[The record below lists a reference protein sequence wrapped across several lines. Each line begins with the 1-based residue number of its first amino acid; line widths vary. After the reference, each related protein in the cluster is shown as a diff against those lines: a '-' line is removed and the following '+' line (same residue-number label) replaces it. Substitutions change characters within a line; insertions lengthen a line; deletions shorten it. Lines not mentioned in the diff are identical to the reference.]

1 MTTRELGP
9 RPAPGSGAFLA
20 ASLILV
26 LGSSLY
32 GGGPRDVLRGGRVL
46 KWNPDK
52 PVLYLIDQ
60 EFSETRWAHLGK
72 RVHEAFQV
80 WEDVEASTL
89 RVQNPEPRFLDE
101 NVDGSN
107 FTEYTRSR
115 RPENLIIFDQDG
127 EIGNLVFGEGAG
139 ENVLGFAA
147 IGSVDEDTLEYA
159 FGYTVIGKNPASQPD
174 EFYRVTMHEIGHLL
188 GLDHTQGGREWFESD
203 DLGDLGFVPVMYPI
217 GTFFGPNEPLLD
229 DAIWISWLYPDES
242 FAANTGTI
250 RGRVLRRTG
259 APVLGANVVA
269 AAVELDAAGKLTAV
283 KGEQVGVVSDF
294 LVTDDGSYELP
305 GLPPGNYVVF
315 IEPLK
320 PEFTEG
326 SSVGPYD
333 IRPGPY
339 GVRFAGFSKDYY
351 NGVGESGTP
360 QDDPTEKVVVE
371 VAAGEVVSG
380 IDLWTNEEVNQ
391 LSLLEDDGEMIFEF
405 PEGFSFPFYGT
416 TYTEVV
422 VNSDGNLTFGIGDG
436 QPGVPRSERRF
447 LNGPPRIALFFS
459 DLDPEA
465 GGEVRAEAGE
475 GSLSF
480 IWDDVPEFT
489 LAGSRPGNDLAVTL
503 FSNGDILLDFGHID
517 VTPDSEDL
525 QAIVGITPGSGATAR
540 IVDFSE
546 EPVSY
551 EFGTS
556 GLYQVFPEM
565 DFDLSGRQL
574 LFTAPGRELLFPF
587 YRGDPDDFSGFAI
600 TNDSRTD
607 AVMALEAFSNQGDPL
622 FPLSPGVRQVGAG
635 QQLARLGR
643 EFFDIQLNA
652 RREGWMR
659 IRSSTPEL
667 AGFFLYFKDL
677 TGPSARMDGAVA
689 FTSGSRLL
697 YFTRIFEGRGTFPSE
712 NSDQTAL
719 TTLAL
724 ANPSEQ
730 PTTVRLTLFGPDG
743 VPLAG
748 PETFVL
754 DGQSRLAGSIT
765 EIFGPLGGVSHG
777 HVRVEVTQGPGV
789 VGFEL
794 IELEDTVLG
803 LNATETGA
811 ARNLY
816 SAQLASGEGTG
827 DAGGYFTS
835 IKLINSGELEA
846 DVRLE
851 AFHSDGN
858 SLGRTYQLRLA
869 PQESFQGNASEVFG
883 LEAPPQSILVGSVA
897 VDSTHPGLIGDVIF
911 GDPVGG
917 EYAAALTLQTEP
929 LRRAVFSQVANGER
943 KPGDTLPPIF
953 TGIAVFNPGDVATNV
968 SLQVYDSQGVL
979 QGEAGGISMQPKAR
993 FSDLIQ
999 NLVPRS
1005 RGLLGGF
1012 VVLESTPGR
1021 VVAQELFGNGRTFLS
1036 SVPPSSGR

>member
-1 MTTRELGP
+1 MTIREPGR
-9 RPAPGSGAFLA
+9 RPAPGPGTFLVTA
-20 ASLILV
+20 LILA
-26 LGSSLY
+26 LGSSLF
-32 GGGPRDVLRGGRVL
+32 GGGPRDVLRGGRVF

-52 PVLYLIDQ
+52 PVLYLLDQ
-60 EFSETRWAHLGK
+60 EFSETRWAHLGR
-72 RVHEAFQV
+72 RVHEAFQA
-80 WEDVEASTL
+80 WEDVETSSI
-89 RVQNPEPRFLDE
+89 RIQNPEPRFLDE

-107 FTEYTRSR
+107 FTEYVGSR

-139 ENVLGFAA
+139 ENILGFAA
-147 IGSVDEDTLEYA
+147 IRFFDDDAHEYA
-159 FGYTVIGKNPASQPD
+159 FGYTVIGKRPALQPND
-174 EFYRVTMHEIGHLL
+174 FYRVTMHEVGHLL
-188 GLDHTQGGREWFESD
+188 GLDHTQAGREWFESD
-203 DLGDLGFVPVMYPI
+203 DLGDVAFVPVMYPI

-229 DAIWISWLYPDES
+229 DAIWISWLYPEES

-250 RGRVLRRTG
+250 RGRVRRRTG

-269 AAVELDAAGKLTAV
+269 AAVELDSAGSLTEV
-283 KGEQVGVVSDF
+283 EGGQVGVVSDF
-294 LVTDDGSYELP
+294 LVTDDGSYQLP
-305 GLPPGNYVVF
+305 GLPPGTYVVF
-315 IEPLK
+315 IEPLD

-333 IRPGPY
+333 IR
-339 GVRFAGFSKDYY
+339 FTGFPKDFY
-351 NGVGESGTP
+351 NGAAESGTSEDNP
-360 QDDPTEKVVVE
+360 VEKVVVE
-371 VAAGEVVSG
+371 VGAGEVVSG
-380 IDLWTNEEVNQ
+380 IDLRTNEEVNQ

-436 QPGVPRSERRF
+436 QPGLPRSRRRF

-465 GGEVRAEAGE
+465 GGEIRAEAGE

-480 IWDDVPEFT
+480 IWDGVPEFT
-489 LAGSRPGNDLAVTL
+489 LAGRRPGNHMSVTL
-503 FSNGDILLDFGHID
+503 FSNGDILLDYGQVD
-517 VTPDSEDL
+517 VLPDPEDI
-525 QAIVGITPGSGATAR
+525 QAIVGITPGSGAAAR
-540 IVDFSE
+540 PVDFSE
-546 EPVSY
+546 EPVAY
-551 EFGTS
+551 EFGPS
-556 GLYQVFPEM
+556 GLYQVFPQR
-565 DFDLSGRQL
+565 DFDLSGRQV

-587 YRGDPDDFSGFAI
+587 YRGDPDHFSGFAV

-607 AVMALEAFSNQGDPL
+607 AVMAVEAFSNQGDPL
-622 FPLSPGVRQVGAG
+622 FPLSPGIRQVGPG

-643 EFFDIQLNA
+643 EFFEARLSA

-667 AGFFLYFKDL
+667 AGFFLYGNGL
-677 TGPSARMDGAVA
+677 TGPSTKMDGAVA
-689 FTSGSRLL
+689 FSSGSPLL
-697 YFTRIFEGRGTFPSE
+697 YFTRIFEGPGTFPSE
-712 NSDQTAL
+712 SGDQAAR

-724 ANPSEQ
+724 ANPADRRS
-730 PTTVRLTLFGPDG
+730 TVRLTLFGSDG
-743 VPLAG
+743 VPMAG
-748 PETFVL
+748 PETFIL
-754 DGQSRLAGSIT
+754 AGRSRLAGSIT
-765 EIFGPLGGVSHG
+765 ELFGPLGGVSHG
-777 HVRVEVTQGPGV
+777 HVRVRVRQGPGV

-794 IELEDTVLG
+794 IELGDTVLG
-803 LNATETGA
+803 LNGTETGA
-811 ARNLY
+811 ARSLY

-835 IKLINSGELEA
+835 IKLINSGEEETEI
-846 DVRLE
+846 RLV
-851 AFHSDGN
+851 AFQSDGN
-858 SLGRTYQLRLA
+858 RLGRTHQIRLS

-897 VDSTHPGLIGDVIF
+897 VESTRPGLIGDVIF
-911 GDPVGG
+911 GDPAGG

-943 KPGDTLPPIF
+943 RPGDTLPPIF
-953 TGIAVFNPGDVATNV
+953 TGIAVFNPGDVATDV
-968 SLQVYDSQGVL
+968 SLRVYDSQGVL
-979 QGEAGGISMQPKAR
+979 QGQAGGIAMQPKAR

-1012 VVLESTPGR
+1012 VVLESNPGR

-1036 SVPPSSGR
+1036 SVPPSSGH

>member
-1 MTTRELGP
+1 MTIRELGP
-9 RPAPGSGAFLA
+9 GPAPGSSAFLVT
-20 ASLILV
+20 SLILA
-26 LGSSLY
+26 LGSSLF

-46 KWNPDK
+46 KWNADR

-60 EFSETRWAHLGK
+60 EFSETRWAHLGR

-80 WEDVEASTL
+80 WEDVETSTL
-89 RVQNPEPRFLDE
+89 QVHNPEPRFLDE

-107 FTEYTRSR
+107 FTEFTGSR

-139 ENVLGFAA
+139 ENILGFAA
-147 IGSVDEDTLEYA
+147 LRFVDEDALEYA
-159 FGYTVIGKNPASQPD
+159 FGYTVIGKNSASQPD
-174 EFYRVTMHEIGHLL
+174 NFYRVTMHEIGHLL

-203 DLGDLGFVPVMYPI
+203 DLGDVAFVPVMYPI
-217 GTFFGPNEPLLD
+217 NTFFGPNEPLLD
-229 DAIWISWLYPDES
+229 DAIWISWLYPEES

-250 RGRVLRRTG
+250 RGRVRRRTG

-269 AAVELDAAGKLTAV
+269 AAVEVDATGKLTEV

-305 GLPPGNYVVF
+305 GLPPGTYVVF
-315 IEPLK
+315 IEPLN
-320 PEFTEG
+320 PQFTEG

-333 IRPGPY
+333 IR
-339 GVRFAGFSKDYY
+339 FTGFPKDFY
-351 NGVGESGTP
+351 NGAGESGTSE
-360 QDDPTEKVVVE
+360 DDPAEKVVVE
-371 VAAGEVVSG
+371 VRAGEVVSG
-380 IDLWTNEEVNQ
+380 IDLRTNEEVNQ

-422 VNSDGNLTFGIGDG
+422 VNSDGNLTFGVGDG
-436 QPGVPRSERRF
+436 QPGVPRSRRRF
-447 LNGPPRIALFFS
+447 LTGPPRIALLFS

-465 GGEVRAEAGE
+465 GGEVRAEPGD
-475 GSLSF
+475 GSLTF
-480 IWDDVPEFT
+480 IWDGVPEFT
-489 LAGSRPGNDLAVTL
+489 FAGTRPGNDLAVTL
-503 FSNGDILLDFGHID
+503 FSNGDILLDYGQVD
-517 VTPDSEDL
+517 VTPDPEGI
-525 QAIVGITPGSGATAR
+525 QAIVGITSGSGASAR
-540 IVDFSE
+540 PIDFSE

-551 EFGTS
+551 EFGAS
-556 GLYQVFPEM
+556 GLYEVFPED
-565 DFDLSGRQL
+565 DFDLSGRQV

-587 YRGDPDDFSGFAI
+587 YRGDPDDFSGFAV
-600 TNDSRTD
+600 TNDSKTD
-607 AVMALEAFSNQGDPL
+607 AVMSVEAFSNQGDPL
-622 FPLSPGVRQVGAG
+622 FPLSPGVRQVGPG

-643 EFFDIQLNA
+643 EFFEARLSA

-667 AGFFLYFKDL
+667 AGFFLYGNGL
-677 TGPSARMDGAVA
+677 TGPSTKMDGAVA
-689 FTSGSRLL
+689 FSSGSRLL
-697 YFTRIFEGRGTFPSE
+697 YFTRIFEGPGAFPSE
-712 NSDQTAL
+712 SGDQTAR

-724 ANPSEQ
+724 ANPADQRS
-730 PTTVRLTLFGPDG
+730 TVRLTLFGSDG
-743 VPLAG
+743 VPVAG
-748 PETFVL
+748 PEAFNL
-754 DGQSRLAGSIT
+754 AGRSRLAGSIT
-765 EIFGPLGGVSHG
+765 ELFGPLGGISHG

-794 IELEDTVLG
+794 IELGDTVLG
-803 LNATETGA
+803 LNGTETGA
-811 ARNLY
+811 ARSLY
-816 SAQLASGEGTG
+816 SAQLASGEGAG

-835 IKLINSGELEA
+835 IKLINSGEEETE
-846 DVRLE
+846 VRLV
-851 AFHSDGN
+851 AFQSDGN
-858 SLGRTYQLRLA
+858 RLGRTYQLRLS

-883 LEAPPQSILVGSVA
+883 LDAPPQSILVGSVA
-897 VDSTHPGLIGDVIF
+897 VESTRPGLIGDVIF
-911 GDPVGG
+911 GDPAGG

-953 TGIAVFNPGDVATNV
+953 TGIAVFNPGDVGTDVN
-968 SLQVYDSQGVL
+968 LRVYDSQGVL
-979 QGEAGGISMQPKAR
+979 QGEAGGIAMQPKAR

-1012 VVLESTPGR
+1012 VVLESNPGR

-1036 SVPPSSGR
+1036 SVPPSSGH

>member
-1 MTTRELGP
+1 MTTRELDP
-9 RPAPGSGAFLA
+9 CPAPESSALLVTGLVLA
-20 ASLILV
+20 
-26 LGSSLY
+26 LGSSLL

-46 KWNPDK
+46 KWNADK

-60 EFSETRWAHLGK
+60 EFSETRWAHLGR

-80 WEDVEASTL
+80 WEDVETSSL
-89 RVQNPEPRFLDE
+89 RIRNPEPRFLDE

-107 FTEYTRSR
+107 FTEYVGSR

-127 EIGNLVFGEGAG
+127 EISDLVFGEGAG

-147 IGSVDEDTLEYA
+147 IQFADRGALEYS
-159 FGYTVIGKNPASQPD
+159 FGYTVIGNRPASQPD
-174 EFYRVTMHEIGHLL
+174 NFYRVTMHEIGHLL
-188 GLDHTQGGREWFESD
+188 GLDHTQAGREWFESD
-203 DLGDLGFVPVMYPI
+203 DFGDRVFVPVMYPI
-217 GTFFGPNEPLLD
+217 GTFFGPNEPLAD
-229 DAIWISWLYPDES
+229 DAIWISWLYPEAS
-242 FAANTGTI
+242 FAGSTGTI
-250 RGRVLRRTG
+250 RGRVRRRTG

-269 AAVELDAAGKLTAV
+269 AAVELDAEGNLTEV
-283 KGEQVGVVSDF
+283 PGEQVGVVSDF

-305 GLPPGNYVVF
+305 GLPPGSYVVF
-315 IEPLK
+315 IEPLDS
-320 PEFTEG
+320 EFKEG
-326 SSVGPYD
+326 SSVGPYE
-333 IRPGPY
+333 
-339 GVRFAGFSKDYY
+339 VRFTSFPKDYY
-351 NGVGESGTP
+351 NGADESGSS
-360 QDDPTEKVVVE
+360 QDDPAEKVVVE

-380 IDLWTNEEVNQ
+380 IDLQTNEEVNQ

-436 QPGVPRSERRF
+436 QPGVPRSRARF

-465 GGEVRAEAGE
+465 GGEIRAEAGA

-480 IWDDVPEFT
+480 IWDKVPEFT
-489 LAGSRPGNDLAVTL
+489 LGGSRPGNDLSVTL
-503 FSNGDILLDFGHID
+503 FSNGDILLDYGQVD
-517 VTPDSEDL
+517 VLPDTEDI
-525 QAIVGITPGSGATAR
+525 QAIVGITPGSRAAAR
-540 IVDFSE
+540 AVDFSE

-556 GLYQVFPEM
+556 GLYQVFPQN
-565 DFDLSGRQL
+565 DFDLSGRQV

-587 YRGDPDDFSGFAI
+587 YRGDPDDFSGFAV

-607 AVMALEAFSNQGDPL
+607 AVMAVEVFSDQGEPL
-622 FPLSPGVRQVGAG
+622 FPLSPGVLQVGAG
-635 QQLARLGR
+635 QQLAKLGR
-643 EFFDIQLNA
+643 EFFEARLNA
-652 RREGWMR
+652 RHEGWMR
-659 IRSSTPEL
+659 MRSSTPEL
-667 AGFFLYFKDL
+667 AGFFLYGNGL
-677 TGPSARMDGAVA
+677 TGPSTKMDGAVA
-689 FTSGSRLL
+689 FSSGSRLL
-697 YFTRIFEGRGTFPSE
+697 YFTRIFEGPGTFPSA
-712 NSDQTAL
+712 NSDRPAR

-724 ANPSEQ
+724 ANPADRRA
-730 PTTVRLTLFGPDG
+730 TVRLTLFGSDG
-743 VPLAG
+743 ASLAG
-748 PETFVL
+748 PETFNL
-754 DGQSRLAGSIT
+754 AGHSRLAGSIT
-765 EIFGPLGGVSHG
+765 DLFGPLGGVSHG

-794 IELEDTVLG
+794 IELGDTVLG
-803 LNATETGA
+803 LNATGTGEV
-811 ARNLY
+811 RNLY

-835 IKLINSGELEA
+835 IKLVNSGDGETEVELA
-846 DVRLE
+846 
-851 AFHSDGN
+851 AFLSDGN
-858 SLGRTYQLRLA
+858 RLGRSHELRLA
-869 PQESFQGNASEVFG
+869 PQESFQGNAAEIFG
-883 LEAPPQSILVGSVA
+883 LESPPESILVGSVS
-897 VDSTHPGLIGDVIF
+897 VESTRPGLIGDVIF

-943 KPGDTLPPIF
+943 QPGDSLPPIF
-953 TGIAVFNPGDVATNV
+953 TGIAVFNPGDVATEV
-968 SLQVYDSQGVL
+968 SLKVYDSQGTL
-979 QGEAGGISMQPKAR
+979 QGEAGGIVMKPKAR

-1036 SVPPSSGR
+1036 SVPPSSGH

>member
-1 MTTRELGP
+1 MTTREPGP
-9 RPAPGSGAFLA
+9 RPAPGAGAFLVTG
-20 ASLILV
+20 LILA
-26 LGSSLY
+26 LGSSLFA
-32 GGGPRDVLRGGRVL
+32 GGPRDVLRGGRVL
-46 KWNPDK
+46 KWNAGK

-60 EFSETRWAHLGK
+60 EFSETRWAHLGR

-80 WEDVEASTL
+80 WEDVETSTL
-89 RVQNPEPRFLDE
+89 QVRNPEPRFLEE

-107 FTEYTRSR
+107 FTEYAGSR

-139 ENVLGFAA
+139 ENILGFAA
-147 IGSVDEDTLEYA
+147 IRFVDEDALEYE
-159 FGYTVIGKNPASQPD
+159 FGYTVIGRNPASQPD
-174 EFYRVTMHEIGHLL
+174 DFYRVTMHEIGHLL
-188 GLDHTQGGREWFESD
+188 GLDHTQAGYEWFQSD
-203 DLGDLGFVPVMYPI
+203 DLGDVAFVPVMYPI
-217 GTFFGPNEPLLD
+217 GSFFGPNEPLLD
-229 DAIWISWLYPDES
+229 DAIWISWLYPEES

-269 AAVELDAAGKLTAV
+269 AAVELDAAGKLTEV
-283 KGEQVGVVSDF
+283 KGGQVGVVSDF
-294 LVTDDGSYELP
+294 LVTDDGSYQLP
-305 GLPPGNYVVF
+305 GLPPGTYVVF
-315 IEPLK
+315 VEPLD
-320 PEFTEG
+320 PSFTEG

-333 IRPGPY
+333 
-339 GVRFAGFSKDYY
+339 VRFTGFPKDFY
-351 NGVGESGTP
+351 NGAGESGTSE
-360 QDDPTEKVVVE
+360 DDPAEKVVVE

-380 IDLWTNEEVNQ
+380 IDLQTNEEVNQ

-447 LNGPPRIALFFS
+447 LDGPPRIALFFS

-465 GGEVRAEAGE
+465 GGEIRAELGE
-475 GSLSF
+475 GALSF
-480 IWDDVPEFT
+480 IWDGVPEFS
-489 LAGSRPGNDLAVTL
+489 LGVRRPENDFSVTL
-503 FSNGDILLDFGHID
+503 FSNGDILLDYGQVD
-517 VTPDSEDL
+517 VLPDPDDI
-525 QAIVGITPGSGATAR
+525 QAIVGITPGSRAAAR
-540 IVDFSE
+540 SVDFSE
-546 EPVSY
+546 EPVAY
-551 EFGTS
+551 QFGPS
-556 GLYQVFPEM
+556 GLYQVFPQN
-565 DFDLSGRQL
+565 DFDLSGRQV

-587 YRGDPDDFSGFAI
+587 YRGDTNDFSGFAV

-607 AVMALEAFSNQGDPL
+607 AVMAVEVFSDQGDPL
-622 FPLSPGVRQVGAG
+622 FPLNPSVRRVGAG
-635 QQLARLGR
+635 QQLAQLGR
-643 EFFDIQLNA
+643 EFFEAQLSA

-667 AGFFLYFKDL
+667 AGFFLYGNGL
-677 TGPSARMDGAVA
+677 TGPSTKMDGAVA
-689 FTSGSRLL
+689 FSSGSRLL
-697 YFTRIFEGRGTFPSE
+697 YFTRIFEGPGAFPSE
-712 NSDQTAL
+712 DSDQAAR

-724 ANPSEQ
+724 ANPADQRS
-730 PTTVRLTLFGPDG
+730 TVRLTLFGSDG
-743 VPLAG
+743 VSLAG
-748 PETFVL
+748 PEIFNL
-754 DGQSRLAGSIT
+754 AGQSRLAGSIT
-765 EIFGPLGGVSHG
+765 ELFGPLGGVSHG

-794 IELEDTVLG
+794 IELGDTVLG
-803 LNATETGA
+803 LNATETGT
-811 ARNLY
+811 ARSLY

-835 IKLINSGELEA
+835 IKLINSGEEET
-846 DVRLE
+846 DVRLV
-851 AFHSDGN
+851 AFQSDGMQ
-858 SLGRTYQLRLA
+858 LGRPYRLRLA
-869 PQESFQGNASEVFG
+869 PRESFQGNASEVFG

-943 KPGDTLPPIF
+943 RTGDTLPPIF
-953 TGIAVFNPGDVATNV
+953 TGIAVFNPGDVATDV

-979 QGEAGGISMQPKAR
+979 QGEAGGIAMQPKAR

-999 NLVPRS
+999 NLVPPT

-1012 VVLESTPGR
+1012 VVLESSPGR

-1036 SVPPSSGR
+1036 SVPPSSGH